1 MIERWLAALAG
12 IGTEQEPE
20 SSAAT
25 RERLLGSI
33 DSLYR
38 RRAHLEGALMAFM
51 LVRRVF
57 LLAVAAL
64 LAAPVLAETHKP
76 MKIGVIGSGR
86 IGSTLGAL
94 WAKAGHE
101 VMYSDRD
108 AAQAQRAAESSGPR
122 ARTGS
127 VQEAVSFGDVV
138 LIAVPYGA
146 LPAIASEVGAALK
159 GKVVVDPNNPIPA
172 RDGRMAAE
180 AREKGAAVST
190 AALLPGARTVRSF
203 NSWSYALMAR
213 EANRPA
219 PRMAMP
225 VAADDPAALKVG
237 EQLVSDAGFDPV
249 PVASLAA
256 SKAYDLGSP
265 LSGQVLTAAEMRKAL
280 GLKP

>member
-1 MIERWLAALAG
+1 MRLKLARRIFLLALAALV
-12 IGTEQEPE
+12 
-20 SSAAT
+20 AAP
-25 RERLLGSI
+25 
-33 DSLYR
+33 
-38 RRAHLEGALMAFM
+38 
-51 LVRRVF
+51 
-57 LLAVAAL
+57 AVA
-64 LAAPVLAETHKP
+64 ETQKP

-86 IGSTLGAL
+86 IGSTLGTL

-101 VMYSDRD
+101 VMFSDREGE
-108 AAQAQRAAESSGPR
+108 QAKRAAEAAGPR

-127 VQEAVSFGDVV
+127 VPEAVAFGDVV
-138 LIAVPYGA
+138 LIAVPYAA
-146 LPAIASEVGAALK
+146 LPAIAIEVGAALK

-225 VAADDPAALKVG
+225 LASDDAATLKVG

-249 PVASLAA
+249 PLGSLAA